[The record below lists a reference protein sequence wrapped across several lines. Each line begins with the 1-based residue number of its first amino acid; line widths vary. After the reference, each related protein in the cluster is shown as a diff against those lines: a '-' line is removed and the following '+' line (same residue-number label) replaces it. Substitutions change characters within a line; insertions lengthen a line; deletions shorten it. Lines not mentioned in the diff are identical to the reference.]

1 MKLFAIADLHMDGG
15 AGKPMEVFGPHWA
28 GHCGRIFG
36 SWRSSVA
43 EGDVV
48 LIPGDI
54 SWAMRFSEALPDLNA
69 ISELPGLKVL
79 LRGNHDYWWGS
90 LTQMRAALPESVK
103 LIRNDA
109 LDCGPFVVCG
119 SRGWLLPASN
129 EFKAEDRRIYE
140 RELIRLELSLSAAA
154 RIASGRP
161 IVAMLHFPPLMADA
175 APTGFS
181 ALLEKYGV
189 SRCLYGHLHGS
200 LAWEVG
206 YKGELNGVKYDLC
219 SADSLDFTPL
229 LVEEFAEEDEN
240 GTKDDKGTVLL
251 SSNE

>member
-28 GHCGRIFG
+28 GHCARIFG

-48 LIPGDI
+48 LVPGDI

-119 SRGWLLPASN
+119 SRGWLLPSDQD
-129 EFKAEDRRIYE
+129 FSSDDRRIYE
-140 RELIRLELSLSAAA
+140 RELIRLGLSLAAA
-154 RIASGRP
+154 KRLR
-161 IVAMLHFPPLMADA
+161 
-175 APTGFS
+175 
-181 ALLEKYGV
+181 
-189 SRCLYGHLHGS
+189 
-200 LAWEVG
+200 
-206 YKGELNGVKYDLC
+206 
-219 SADSLDFTPL
+219 
-229 LVEEFAEEDEN
+229 
-240 GTKDDKGTVLL
+240 
-251 SSNE
+251 

>member
-48 LIPGDI
+48 LVPGDI

-154 RIASGRP
+154 RIACGRP

-219 SADSLDFTPL
+219 GQSGFYPPSLGGIRRRRRKW
-229 LVEEFAEEDEN
+229 DER
-240 GTKDDKGTVLL
+240 
-251 SSNE
+251 